1 MKKMQ
6 EMLTNL
12 KQKIQ
17 QAMDKNE
24 KKLHYT
30 NDQGQT
36 RSPERLEKAT
46 NKAVL
51 DAKAPSIKK
60 VEALTANQK

>member
-1 MKKMQ
+1 MQ

-17 QAMDKNE
+17 QVTDENKNE
-24 KKLHYT
+24 KKLHHI

-36 RSPERLEKAT
+36 RSR
-46 NKAVL
+46 
-51 DAKAPSIKK
+51 
-60 VEALTANQK
+60 